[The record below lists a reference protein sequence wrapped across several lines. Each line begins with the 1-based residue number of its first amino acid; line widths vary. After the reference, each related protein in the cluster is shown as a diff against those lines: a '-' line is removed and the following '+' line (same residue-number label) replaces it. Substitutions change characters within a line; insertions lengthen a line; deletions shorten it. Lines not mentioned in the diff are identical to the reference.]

1 MEMCSMK
8 SLVMFW
14 RQGPKY
20 IKCKGKKI
28 QESFCRH
35 VREFLLKVPWTPGP
49 ASLELSFAA
58 P

>member
-1 MEMCSMK
+1 MCSMK